1 MGFVDLQKVRS
12 LVEPV
17 VGQLGYE
24 LIDVRFLTDRG
35 RRLLRILVDREGGIS
50 VGDCERVSREIET
63 LLEVEG
69 AVRERYDLEVSSPGL
84 DRPLVK
90 ESDFIRFAG
99 KNLALKTKEP
109 IVEYGGRRNYKGL
122 LKGLE
127 GNDVVMIVDGKE
139 YRISLGLIERAN
151 LVF

>member
-35 RRLLRILVDREGGIS
+35 RRLLRILVDREGGVS

-63 LLEVEG
+63 LLEVEE
-69 AVRERYDLEVSSPGL
+69 AVRERYDLEVSSPGF

-90 ESDFIRFAG
+90 ESDFARFAG
-99 KNLALKTKEP
+99 KNAALKTKEP
-109 IVEYGGRRNYKGL
+109 VVAYGGRRNYKGL
-122 LKGLE
+122 LKGVEE
-127 GNDVVMIVDGKE
+127 GVVVMMIDGKE
-139 YRISLGLIERAN
+139 FRIPLGLVERAH